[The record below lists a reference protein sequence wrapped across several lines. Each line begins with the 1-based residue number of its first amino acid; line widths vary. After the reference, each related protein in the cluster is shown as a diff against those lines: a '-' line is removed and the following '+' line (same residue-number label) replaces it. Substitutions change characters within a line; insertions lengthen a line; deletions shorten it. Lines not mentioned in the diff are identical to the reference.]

1 MSKIIPRILIHSL
14 LKLMLFML
22 QTANLT
28 PFRVPIPAVSH
39 FELLDFIPENNEKF
53 IKNI

>member
-1 MSKIIPRILIHSL
+1 MIKIIPRILIHSL
-14 LKLMLFML
+14 LKLMLFIL

-28 PFRVPIPAVSH
+28 PFRVPVPAISH
-39 FELLDFIPENNEKF
+39 FELLDFNPENNEKF